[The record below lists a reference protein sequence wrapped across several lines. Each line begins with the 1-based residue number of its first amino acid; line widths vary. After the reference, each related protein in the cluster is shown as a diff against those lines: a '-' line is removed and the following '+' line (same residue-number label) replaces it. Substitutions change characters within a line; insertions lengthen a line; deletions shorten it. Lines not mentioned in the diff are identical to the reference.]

1 MTVVHDGWALNWQDS
16 KTRDKVMAENYT
28 RMEAPLHA
36 CLAHGLDRL
45 GGLARNVD

>member
-1 MTVVHDGWALNWQDS
+1 MTVVHDGWALNWQGS
-16 KTRDKVMAENYT
+16 KTRDKVMAENYHHV
-28 RMEAPLHA
+28 EAPLHA